1 MGDKVLIGAFVIG
14 DIVFTSSTYSIV
26 GDGDGLEVTVLWGVS
41 VGMDVVAESL
51 VSSTSPSAASVEKED
66 FECVAS

>member
-14 DIVFTSSTYSIV
+14 DIVFTSSTYLIV
-26 GDGDGLEVTVLWGVS
+26 GDGDGLEVSVRGVS

-51 VSSTSPSAASVEKED
+51 VSSSSPSTASVEKED

>member
-14 DIVFTSSTYSIV
+14 DIVFTSSTYLIV

-51 VSSTSPSAASVEKED
+51 VSSSSPSTASVEKED